1 MTGRNNAF
9 VLLSV
14 VLVAGCAGRHVAPA
28 ATDAPAAA
36 IPSVPSGTWHGV
48 ITGRELA
55 TAASVMPQRATLVL
69 DDGRWTIE
77 TSAGNGAGTILASSG
92 VDVWLEGEFVGGE
105 PGPGTRALY
114 FMREVR
120 PGFLGGSA
128 RSYFSGHTIDGWI
141 LLDQVE

>member
-9 VLLSV
+9 VLFSV

-36 IPSVPSGTWHGV
+36 IPSVPSG
-48 ITGRELA
+48 RELA

-69 DDGRWTIE
+69 DDGRRTIE
-77 TSAGNGAGTILASSG
+77 TSAGNAAGTILASSG
-92 VDVWLEGEFVGGE
+92 ADVWLEGEFVGGE